1 MSKGLLVLD
10 GIERHYHVGDE
21 VVYALDGIDLE
32 LEAGEIVMLLGP
44 SGSGKTTLLNV
55 VSALDVPTGGTYSFN
70 GVEVPNAPDMSEK
83 WSLGNPAT
91 GPLGAIISLPI
102 WIVNMLASILL
113 AMPRLLESRRR
124 SKALEEMTTF
134 RRENISYIFQF
145 FNLLDDLTV
154 LENVMLAQEI
164 HGRRDRKKAIQLLDM
179 VGLAGLEGRFP
190 SEISGGQQQRVAI
203 ARSLAKTPKLLL
215 GDEPSGNLDSA
226 TTDKVMRVLVDSCR
240 AEGITAIIVTHD
252 RSLTRFASRVLE
264 IDSGK
269 LVDDHVGGLG
279 TASGRVKHA
288 AEGVAQTANEAITT
302 VAEEITNAAQIVV
315 NKASQSSGAKVA
327 TSIGDSIGRIASTAA
342 RAAAAAS
349 REAVQRAGDVAGG
362 VVDVAGAAISR
373 KKTTDEPSSDRNDED
388 DS

>member
-1 MSKGLLVLD
+1 MSKGLLVL
-10 GIERHYHVGDE
+10 GGVERHYHVGDQ
-21 VVYALDGIDLE
+21 VVRALDGIDLE
-32 LEAGEIVMLLGP
+32 LDAGEIVMLLGP

-55 VSALDVPTGGTYSFN
+55 VSALDVPTGGTYTFN
-70 GVEVPNAPDMSEK
+70 GVEVPSAPEMSEK
-83 WSLGNPAT
+83 WSLANPAT
-91 GPLGAIISLPI
+91 GLLGPIISPLI
-102 WIVNMLASILL
+102 WLVNLLVSIPLAL
-113 AMPRLLESRRR
+113 PRLLESRRR

-164 HGRRDRKKAIQLLDM
+164 HGRRDREKAIRLLDL
-179 VGLAGLEGRFP
+179 VGLAGLESRFP

-269 LVDDHVGGLG
+269 LVDDHAGGLG
-279 TASGRVKHA
+279 TTSGRMKHA
-288 AEGVAQTANEAITT
+288 AEGVAQTATEAITT
-302 VAEEITNAAQIVV
+302 VAEEITSAAHMVAT
-315 NKASQSSGAKVA
+315 KASQSSGAKVA
-327 TSIGDSIGRIASTAA
+327 TSIGDSVSRIALTAA
-342 RAAAAAS
+342 KAAAAVS

-362 VVDVAGAAISR
+362 VVDVAGAVIPR
-373 KKTTDEPSSDRNDED
+373 KKTAD
-388 DS
+388 DSSGDSNDGEDS